1 MIHPLDDI
9 PEEKRTITPG
19 MERMKLTPTV
29 KASLLALRAYLIVM
43 LVLVTYRVIAM
54 ATSH

>member
-29 KASLLALRAYLIVM
+29 KASLVALRAYLIVM